1 MPLRTSA
8 AVVGQTWRGG
18 SRQAN
23 LARVLSGVAIR
34 ALDPD
39 DGRRVGELQGRAGT
53 SDVVDAHLGLMAE
66 SGQRILTSDP
76 DDVAHLLSVRGI
88 DAIIIEV

>member
-1 MPLRTSA
+1 MTL
-8 AVVGQTWRGG
+8 
-18 SRQAN
+18 
-23 LARVLSGVAIR
+23 VLDAGALIAIDKR
-34 ALDPD
+34 
-39 DGRRVGELQGRAGT
+39 E
-53 SDVVDAHLGLMAE
+53 LMAE